1 MGREVGHAFI
11 MESKCLNKYSVKK
24 LRIISNLPIGLETY
38 ASPDVLQRRKESKE
52 SGWVS
57 NFQISEE
64 EKIPKRPTS
73 SYSVSKSPSRSTG
86 NKFEFNTYLLQLI
99 FYLSLHCVFIHCF
112 MFIHIRRVEKSQ

>member
-1 MGREVGHAFI
+1 MHLLW
-11 MESKCLNKYSVKK
+11 SLNKYSFKK
-24 LRIISNLPIGLETY
+24 LRIISILPIGLETY

-64 EKIPKRPTS
+64 EKSPKRPTS

-86 NKFEFNTYLLQLI
+86 NKFEFNTYLLQVN
-99 FYLSLHCVFIHCF
+99 FYLSLNCVFIHCF
-112 MFIHIRRVEKSQ
+112 VFIQHT